1 VAAWFVDQFFVAAR
15 QGKRCRM
22 IGRLQGILL
31 SKEEQGVLLE
41 VGGVGYEVE
50 VPASTLLT
58 LPPPGAGV
66 VLHTHLSIR
75 EDAHHLYGFAEL
87 RDREMFR
94 LLIKV
99 NGIGPKL
106 ALGLLSAL
114 DSLALAGAVARN
126 DVNALVKLPGVGR
139 KTAERLLVDLRDR
152 LKEWE
157 LRHGVAPAAR
167 REMPTARSG
176 DQQQE
181 AETAL
186 IGLGY
191 KPQEA
196 ARAVVLAASQLEE
209 AGKALA
215 TETLVRLA
223 LKELGRAHV

>member
-1 VAAWFVDQFFVAAR
+1 
-15 QGKRCRM
+15 M

-50 VPASTLLT
+50 VPATTLLS
-58 LPPPGAGV
+58 LPAPGAGV

-75 EDAHHLYGFAEL
+75 EDAHHLYGFAQL

-94 LLIKV
+94 LLIKA

-106 ALGLLSAL
+106 ALGILSAL
-114 DSLALAGAVARN
+114 DSQQLAATVQRN

-157 LRHGVAPAAR
+157 LRFSTGSTTGSAAPTRAVD
-167 REMPTARSG
+167 SH
-176 DQQQE
+176 QE

-196 ARAVVLAASQLEE
+196 ARAVMQAAVQLEE
-209 AGKALA
+209 AGKAVA
-215 TETLVRLA
+215 TETLVRVA
-223 LKELGRAHV
+223 LRELGRAHV

>member
-1 VAAWFVDQFFVAAR
+1 
-15 QGKRCRM
+15 
-22 IGRLQGILL
+22 
-31 SKEEQGVLLE
+31 
-41 VGGVGYEVE
+41 
-50 VPASTLLT
+50 
-58 LPPPGAGV
+58 
-66 VLHTHLSIR
+66 
-75 EDAHHLYGFAEL
+75 
-87 RDREMFR
+87 
-94 LLIKV
+94 
-99 NGIGPKL
+99 
-106 ALGLLSAL
+106 
-114 DSLALAGAVARN
+114 VARS

-157 LRHGVAPAAR
+157 LRHGAAPVAR
-167 REMPTARSG
+167 REAAVARSA

-215 TETLVRLA
+215 TAALVRLA
-223 LKELGRAHV
+223 LRELGRAHV

>member
-1 VAAWFVDQFFVAAR
+1 
-15 QGKRCRM
+15 M
-22 IGRLQGILL
+22 IGRLQGVLL
-31 SKEEQGVLLE
+31 HKEEQQVLVD
-41 VGGVGYEVE
+41 VGGIGYEVE

-75 EDAHHLYGFAEL
+75 EDAHQLYGFADL
-87 RDREMFR
+87 REREMFR

-114 DSLALAGAVARN
+114 DAQALAAAVQRN

-139 KTAERLLVDLRDR
+139 KTAERLVVDLRDR

-157 LRHGVAPAAR
+157 LRHGAAPVEQAEVVRTRA
-167 REMPTARSG
+167 G
-176 DQQQE
+176 DQHQE
-181 AETAL
+181 AESAL
-186 IGLGY
+186 ISLGY

-196 ARAVVLAASQLEE
+196 ARAVMLAASQLEE
-209 AGKALA
+209 SGKTVA
-215 TETLVRLA
+215 TEALVRLA
-223 LKELGRAHV
+223 LRELGKAHV

>member
-1 VAAWFVDQFFVAAR
+1 
-15 QGKRCRM
+15 M

-31 SKEEQGVLLE
+31 SKEEQGVVLE
-41 VGGVGYEVE
+41 AGGVGYEVE

-58 LPPPGAGV
+58 LPPLGMSL
-66 VLHTHLSIR
+66 VLHTHLVIR

-87 RDREMFR
+87 REREMFR
-94 LLIKV
+94 LLLKA

-114 DSLALAGAVARN
+114 DSQALAAAVSRADLN
-126 DVNALVKLPGVGR
+126 TLVKLPGVGR
-139 KTAERLLVDLRDR
+139 KTAERLVLDLRDR

-157 LRHGVAPAAR
+157 LRYGAVPVAPHEARAAGA
-167 REMPTARSG
+167 E

-196 ARAVVLAASQLEE
+196 ARAVVLAAAQLQE
-209 AGKALA
+209 AGKVLA
-215 TETLVRLA
+215 TAALVRLA
-223 LKELGRAHV
+223 LRELGRVHV